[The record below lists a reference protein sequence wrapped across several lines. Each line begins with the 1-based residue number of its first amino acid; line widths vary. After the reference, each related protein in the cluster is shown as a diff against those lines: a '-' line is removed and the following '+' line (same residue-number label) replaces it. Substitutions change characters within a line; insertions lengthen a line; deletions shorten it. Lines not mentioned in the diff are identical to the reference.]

1 MPDNTNGNG
10 GGGGN
15 GFALVN
21 VPGSDRVSASFK
33 ERVVQIADDLGTNPN
48 FLMAVMSFE
57 TGESFDP
64 AKRNPVSGAVG
75 LIQFMKPTARGL
87 GTTQEALAQMTAE
100 EQLDFVARHFKPFK
114 GKLGT
119 IEDTYMAVLF
129 PAAVGKGAGHVL
141 FKKPTTRY
149 NQNSGLDINRDGVI
163 TVGEAADR
171 VRAKLGAAGA
181 GVGRT
186 LRRGSQGPE
195 VQRMQEELADIGYL
209 TRAQLLTGP
218 GRFGPQTEAALKN
231 FQRDNHLAAGG
242 ELDAETQAAF
252 DALNA
257 GVRTGSRG
265 NVVRG
270 LQDRLVEI
278 GAMTV
283 AQVASGPGLFGPQT
297 DAALK
302 TFQRNHGIDPTGVL
316 TDQTYQALLLAA
328 HTTMPSADLQN
339 SASVETVLPESGIG
353 YVTFNRE
360 PGGRDQFGRAS
371 TVRAV
376 QHLGELWHDRHPTT
390 PVAVGDMS
398 RRGGGPFPPHAS
410 HTDGRDVDVRP
421 LTNNGRNEP
430 TNVDAANY
438 SHALTRELILLIRQ
452 ELNPEVIFFNDP
464 LTIGEGLTRR
474 AAGHGNHLHVRF
486 R

>member
-1 MPDNTNGNG
+1 MPDNNGNG
-10 GGGGN
+10 NGN

-21 VPGSDRVSASFK
+21 VPGSERVSATFK
-33 ERVVQIADDLGTNPN
+33 ERVVQIAGDLGTNPN

-75 LIQFMKPTARGL
+75 LIQFMRPTAVGL

-100 EQLDFVARHFKPFK
+100 EQLDFVAKHFKPFK
-114 GKLGT
+114 NRLRT
-119 IEDTYMAVLF
+119 LEDAYMAVLF
-129 PAAVGKGAGHVL
+129 PAAVGKGANHVL
-141 FKKPTTRY
+141 FKRPTTRY
-149 NQNSGLDINRDGVI
+149 NQNIGLDINRDGEI

-181 GVGRT
+181 GVGQT
-186 LRRGSQGPE
+186 LRRGSRGPE

-218 GRFGPQTEAALKN
+218 GIFGPQTESALKN
-231 FQRDNHLAAGG
+231 FQRDNHIEASG
-242 ELDAETQAAF
+242 ELDAETQTAF
-252 DALNA
+252 DELNA
-257 GVRTGSRG
+257 GVRAGSRG
-265 NVVRG
+265 HVVEG
-270 LQDRLVEI
+270 LQDRLVAV

-283 AQVASGPGLFGPQT
+283 AQVSSGRGIFGPQT
-297 DAALK
+297 DGALK

-328 HTTMPSADLQN
+328 HAAMPRADLQ
-339 SASVETVLPESGIG
+339 SSTSIETVLPESGIG

-376 QHLGELWHDRHPTT
+376 QHLGELWHDRRPTV
-390 PVAVGDMS
+390 PIAIGDMS

-410 HTDGRDVDVRP
+410 HRDGCDADIRP

-430 TNVDAANY
+430 TNVAAANY

-464 LTIGEGLTRR
+464 LTISEGLTRR
-474 AAGHGNHLHVRF
+474 AAGHENHLHVRF

>member
-1 MPDNTNGNG
+1 MPDNSGNNSG
-10 GGGGN
+10 

-21 VPGSDRVSASFK
+21 VPGSERVSPAFK
-33 ERVVQIADDLGTNPN
+33 EKVVQIAADLGTNPN

-57 TGESFDP
+57 SGESFDP

-75 LIQFMKPTARGL
+75 LIQFMKPTAVGL

-100 EQLDFVARHFKPFK
+100 EQLDFVAKHFKPFK
-114 GKLGT
+114 GRLNT
-119 IEDTYMAVLF
+119 LEDTYMAVLF
-129 PAAVGKGAGHVL
+129 PAAVGKGAAHVL
-141 FKKPTTRY
+141 FRKPSVKFT
-149 NQNSGLDINRDGVI
+149 QNSGLDINRDGAI

-181 GVGRT
+181 GVGQT
-186 LRRGSQGPE
+186 LRRGSRGPE
-195 VQRMQEELADIGYL
+195 VQRMQEELVDIGYL
-209 TRAQLLTGP
+209 TRAQLLTGA
-218 GRFGPQTEAALKN
+218 GQFGPQTETALKH
-231 FQRDNHLAAGG
+231 FQRDNNINASG
-242 ELDAETQAAF
+242 ELDAETLTAF
-252 DALNA
+252 AELNA
-257 GVRTGSRG
+257 GVRLGSRG
-265 NVVRG
+265 NVVEG
-270 LQDRLVEI
+270 LQARLVEV

-283 AQVASGPGLFGPQT
+283 AQVSSGRGIFGPQT

-302 TFQRNHGIDPTGVL
+302 TFQRNHGIDATGVL
-316 TDQTYQALLLAA
+316 TDQTYQALLLSAGTA
-328 HTTMPSADLQN
+328 MPSADLQN
-339 SASVETVLPESGIG
+339 STSVETVLPESGIG

-371 TVRAV
+371 TVRSI

-390 PVAVGDMS
+390 PIAIGDMS

-410 HTDGRDVDVRP
+410 HTDGRDADIRP

-430 TNVDAANY
+430 TNIDAANF
-438 SHALTRELILLIRQ
+438 SHALTRELILLIRD

-464 LTIGEGLTRR
+464 LTISEGLTRR

>member
-1 MPDNTNGNG
+1 MPDNNGNNSNG
-10 GGGGN
+10 G
-15 GFALVN
+15 FTLVN
-21 VPGSDRVSASFK
+21 VPGSDHVSPGFK
-33 ERVVQIADDLGTNPN
+33 EKVVQIANDLGTNPN

-75 LIQFMKPTARGL
+75 LIQFMKPTAQGL

-100 EQLDFVARHFKPFK
+100 EQLDFVAKHFKPFRNR
-114 GKLGT
+114 LRT
-119 IEDTYMAVLF
+119 LEDAYMAVLF
-129 PAAVGKGAGHVL
+129 PAAVGKGAAHVL
-141 FKKPTTRY
+141 FRKPSTKY
-149 NQNSGLDINRDGVI
+149 NQNNGLDINRDGVI

-181 GVGRT
+181 GVGQT
-186 LRRGSQGPE
+186 LRRGSEGPE
-195 VQRMQEELADIGYL
+195 VQRMQEELVDIGYL
-209 TRAQLLTGP
+209 TRAQLQTGP

-231 FQRDNHLAAGG
+231 FQRDNHINASG

-252 DALNA
+252 DDLNA
-257 GVRTGSRG
+257 GVRVGSSG

-270 LQDRLVEI
+270 LQDRLVEV
-278 GAMTV
+278 GALTV

-297 DAALK
+297 DAGLK
-302 TFQRNHGIDPTGVL
+302 TFQRNHGIDPTGIL

-328 HTTMPSADLQN
+328 HTAMPRADLQN
-339 SASVETVLPESGIG
+339 STSVETVLPESGIG

-371 TVRAV
+371 TIRSV
-376 QHLGELWHDRHPTT
+376 QHLGELWHERHPTT
-390 PVAVGDMS
+390 PVAIGDMS

-410 HTDGRDVDVRP
+410 HTDGRDVDIRP

-430 TNVDAANY
+430 TNIDAANY
-438 SHALTRELILLIRQ
+438 SHALTRELVILIREQ
-452 ELNPEVIFFNDP
+452 LNPEVIFFNDP
-464 LTIGEGLTRR
+464 LTIQEGLTRR
-474 AAGHGNHLHVRF
+474 AAGHHNHLHVRF

>member
-1 MPDNTNGNG
+1 MPDNNSNGHN
-10 GGGGN
+10 N

-21 VPGSDRVSASFK
+21 VPGSERVSPVFK
-33 ERVVQIADDLGTNPN
+33 EKVVQLANDLGTNPN

-64 AKRNPVSGAVG
+64 SKRNPVSGAVG
-75 LIQFMKPTARGL
+75 LIQFMKPTAQGL

-100 EQLDFVARHFKPFK
+100 EQLDFVAKHFKPFR
-114 GKLGT
+114 GKLKT
-119 IEDTYMAVLF
+119 LEDAYMAVLF
-129 PAAVGKGAGHVL
+129 PAAVGKGAAHVL
-141 FKKPTTRY
+141 FRKPSTKY
-149 NQNSGLDINRDGVI
+149 NQNNGLDINRDGQI

-181 GVGRT
+181 GVGQT
-186 LRRGSQGPE
+186 LRRGSEGPE
-195 VQRMQEELADIGYL
+195 VQRMQEELVDIGYL
-209 TRAQLLTGP
+209 TRAQLQTGP
-218 GRFGPQTEAALKN
+218 GQFGPQTEAALKN
-231 FQRDNHLAAGG
+231 FQRDNHLDANGT
-242 ELDAETQAAF
+242 LDAETQASF
-252 DALNA
+252 DDLNA
-257 GVRTGSRG
+257 GVRVGSRG

-270 LQDRLVEI
+270 LQDRLVEV
-278 GAMTV
+278 GALTV

-302 TFQRNHGIDPTGVL
+302 TFQRNHGIDPTGIL

-328 HTTMPSADLQN
+328 HTAMPRADLQN
-339 SASVETVLPESGIG
+339 SASIETVLPESGIG

-371 TVRAV
+371 TVRAI
-376 QHLGELWHDRHPTT
+376 QHLGELWHDRHPTV

-410 HTDGRDVDVRP
+410 HRDGRDVDLRP

-430 TNVDAANY
+430 TNIDAANY
-438 SHALTRELILLIRQ
+438 SHALTRELILLIRE

-464 LTIGEGLTRR
+464 LTIQEGLTRR
-474 AAGHGNHLHVRF
+474 AAGHHNHLHVRF